1 MVLDII
7 YEEHSPIKVLI
18 KKADNMEFTKE
29 QAEQIQDTH
38 NLMVAMKPMIE
49 NHNKTLY
56 GNGREGLSDRVTK
69 LETSKKTMF
78 AMLGVGMFIIA
89 VISLLLRFMK

>member
-1 MVLDII
+1 
-7 YEEHSPIKVLI
+7 
-18 KKADNMEFTKE
+18 MEFTE
-29 QAEQIQDTH
+29 SHAEQIQETH
-38 NLMVAMKPMIE
+38 DIMVALKPMIK

-78 AMLGVGMFIIA
+78 SMLGLGMFIIA
-89 VISLLLRFMK
+89 VLSLALRYLE

>member
-1 MVLDII
+1 
-7 YEEHSPIKVLI
+7 
-18 KKADNMEFTKE
+18 MEFTE
-29 QAEQIQDTH
+29 SHAEQIQETH
-38 NLMVAMKPMIE
+38 DLMVAMKPMIE

-78 AMLGVGMFIIA
+78 SMLGLGMFIIA
-89 VISLLLRFMK
+89 VLSLALRYIK